1 MHTIDPKRLARPAQ
15 RGFTLIEILIALLVG
30 LFLMGALLT
39 IVQTNRRVFGE
50 QNQLAQLQD
59 NERIAM
65 TMMTDVIQSAGYF
78 PQPQTQPLIN
88 TLSGTLT
95 AIPPFA
101 QSQSIFGNY
110 SLAAPGDSIQVRY
123 MTAPGDG
130 ILNCSGVP
138 NTGGA
143 NQLYVNIFQVL
154 NGQLVCFLNGTM
166 YVLVGGAPG
175 SGLDIQNMSILYGVN
190 TSLPMVGNNV
200 DTYMNAQEVNA
211 TPALWNNIISV
222 MVVLT
227 FTNPLA
233 AANPSQPATVTFQRV
248 IGVMNQTGPMT

>member
-1 MHTIDPKRLARPAQ
+1 MYTMNPRLLARPAQ

-78 PQPQTQPLIN
+78 PQSQPPNN

-95 AIPPFA
+95 AVAPFA
-101 QSQSIFGNY
+101 ASQSISGSY
-110 SLAAPGDSIQVRY
+110 SLAAPGDTIQVRY

-138 NTGGA
+138 NTGAA
-143 NQLYVNIFQVL
+143 NQIYVNVFQVL
-154 NGQLVCFLNGTM
+154 NGQLVCFLNTTK
-166 YVLVGGAPG
+166 YILVGGVPG
-175 SGLDIQNMSILYGVN
+175 SGLDITDMNILYGVN
-190 TSLPMVGNNV
+190 SSLPMVGNNV
-200 DTYMNAQEVNA
+200 DTYMNAQQVSNGG
-211 TPALWNNIISV
+211 LWNNIISV

-248 IGVMNQTGPMT
+248 IGVMNQTGPT